1 MAAHTDV
8 EEVTRK
14 LEAAAR
20 AAVRGGGAAV
30 HELGVGCAE
39 VIKVASNRHLLGDD
53 GLVAIQRQSAGG
65 RNPEAA
71 AAPEGTIDPNLRV
84 LGLWGD
90 AGQPLASVSFYT
102 THPMSYYGDGY
113 VNWVPLPPLFLSSDY
128 LLSCMRW
135 CAGLHRHGSR
145 AARGDA
151 PELRVLRALQ
161 RRGRKRCGGE
171 IQ

>member
-20 AAVRGGGAAV
+20 AAVQGGGTAV

-39 VIKVASNRHLLGDD
+39 VIKVASNRHILGDD

-145 AARGDA
+145 AA
-151 PELRVLRALQ
+151 
-161 RRGRKRCGGE
+161 
-171 IQ
+171 